1 MRNSEQLVISPVTHK
16 NGRMQKAI
24 SIAICLSMIVT
35 IAGCAINTNKDK
47 DAPVNTNRIT
57 GTSALNP
64 VSGETVAPDAPY
76 YSLNE
81 IVLYTPGNA
90 GDYVSVRSVIP
101 CRDQAAVLLEAG
113 ISDESSGEFTTKS
126 MIILIDKTG
135 SKTAEIDI
143 NKEIGSSG
151 TVIYMAADADGN
163 LTAFVED
170 NSLETRKYL
179 MYKFSSAGTQIGD
192 PTDLQTGEDLVIS
205 SAAIDKSG
213 DIYLVSY
220 GQISVLDSAGQEKY
234 IISDDKIESYIYLI
248 GDKLYAESSKGVK
261 LETDGKPNLYYPVDT
276 DTRKLG
282 EAIDISQYRA
292 KGNIIAGSAGF
303 FVNSASGVYA
313 ADLVSQEQTE
323 LLQWKST
330 DADMSLYGG
339 GQTAVLSEDVIVCT
353 GQNQT
358 VSGTPCYLGIF
369 TRQQNN
375 PNAGKKI
382 IVLGGVDISGGANL
396 SAAICIFNKESKEY
410 RIEVKDYA
418 DEFNETRYEFT
429 YDEILNELQRLGTVM
444 QQDVESGR
452 GPDIIF
458 DYGSMSFDLLESK
471 GLLADL
477 YLLMEKDSEFKKD
490 DYLPSIFTL
499 CEKEG
504 KLSKMIINFDI
515 SVLAGATTVVG
526 DRSGWTVDSFNEMA
540 AALPE
545 GVAPLAGMS
554 QSQLLSASLSGSLQS
569 FADVSSGKADF
580 NSASFLSMLEF
591 AKTYGIKDTP
601 DNNNNIAIADD
612 LDLVRNH
619 ALALAHCNIH
629 FAYDYVRIEAAF
641 GEPVSIVGYP
651 SPDLA
656 GALCIPGGI
665 FAVTASSRYPDAAWD
680 FAKILL
686 SESIQED
693 VWGIPVLQSAFEKQI
708 DNAIDPPEDM
718 IKFGVVSG
726 PMSET
731 QVKSYRDLVYGL
743 NTLASADREILGIIM
758 EEAPSYFFDQK
769 SAEDVAALIQN
780 RVQTLV
786 DERQ

>member
-1 MRNSEQLVISPVTHK
+1 MQKSKQAAISTVTHK
-16 NGRMQKAI
+16 NLQMHKAV
-24 SIAICLSMIVT
+24 SLVICLSMIAA
-35 IAGCAINTNKDK
+35 IAGCAINANKDNN
-47 DAPVNTNRIT
+47 DPVKTNIIT

-64 VSGETVAPDAPY
+64 VSGETVAADAPY

-81 IVLYTPGNA
+81 IMLNTPANA
-90 GDYVSVRSVIP
+90 GDYVNVRSVIP

-113 ISDESSGEFTTKS
+113 ISDVTSGEFTTKS
-126 MIILIDKTG
+126 MILLIDKTG
-135 SKTAEIDI
+135 NKTAEIDM
-143 NKEIGSSG
+143 NKEIGSSSI
-151 TVIYMAADADGN
+151 VIYMAADADGN
-163 LTAFVED
+163 LSAFVED
-170 NSLETRKYL
+170 NSTETRKYL
-179 MYKFSSAGTQIGD
+179 MYEFSSAGTRIG
-192 PTDLQTGEDLVIS
+192 TLTELQTGEDLVIS

-213 DIYLVSY
+213 DIYLASS
-220 GQISVLDSAGQEKY
+220 GQITVLDSTGQEKY
-234 IISDDKIESYIYLI
+234 IISDDKIENYIYFI
-248 GDKLYAESSKGVK
+248 GDKLYAESSKSTK
-261 LETDGKPNLYYPVDT
+261 LDTDGKPNLYYPVDT

-282 EAIDISQYRA
+282 EAIDISRYRYS
-292 KGNIIAGSAGF
+292 GNIIAGSAGF
-303 FVNSASGVYA
+303 FVNSAAGVYA
-313 ADLVSQEQTE
+313 VDLESKEQKE
-323 LLQWKST
+323 LLQWKNT
-330 DADMSLYGG
+330 DADMSLYGA
-339 GQTAVLSEDVIVCT
+339 GQTAVLSDEVIVCT
-353 GQNQT
+353 GQNQS

-382 IVLGGVDISGGANL
+382 IVLGGVDISGGTSLN
-396 SAAICIFNKESKEY
+396 AAIYTFNKESKEY

-418 DEFNETRYEFT
+418 ADFNETRYEFT
-429 YDEILNELQRLGTVM
+429 YDEILIELQRLGTVM
-444 QQDVESGR
+444 QQDVESGK
-452 GPDIIF
+452 GPDIVF
-458 DYGSMSFDLLESK
+458 DYGSMSFNLLESK
-471 GLLADL
+471 ALLADL
-477 YLLMEKDSEFKKD
+477 YPLMEKDSGFKKD

-499 CEKEG
+499 CEKDG
-504 KLSKMIINFDI
+504 KLSKMIVNFDI
-515 SVLAGATTVVG
+515 SLLAGARTVVG
-526 DRSGWTVDSFNEMA
+526 DRSGWTVNSFNEMA
-540 AALPE
+540 DSLPE

-601 DNNNNIAIADD
+601 DNNNNVAIVDD
-612 LDLVRNH
+612 LDLARNH
-619 ALALAHCNIH
+619 ALALAHCYIH
-629 FAYDYVRIEAAF
+629 SAYDYERIEAAF

-656 GALCIPGGI
+656 GALCVPGGI
-665 FAVTASSRYPDAAWD
+665 FAVAASSKYPDAAWD

-686 SESIQED
+686 SENIQEN
-693 VWGIPVLQSAFEKQI
+693 VMGIPVLKSAFEKQI
-708 DNAIDPPEDM
+708 DNAKDPPEDM
-718 IKFGVVSG
+718 LKYGVVSG

-731 QVKSYRDLVYGL
+731 QVKSYRDMVYGL

>member
-1 MRNSEQLVISPVTHK
+1 MQRSKQAVISPVTQK
-16 NGRMQKAI
+16 NGRIQKAI
-24 SIAICLSMIVT
+24 SFAICLSMIAA
-35 IAGCAINTNKDK
+35 IAGCTINAKTDK
-47 DAPVNTNRIT
+47 DAPANTNNIA
-57 GTSALNP
+57 GTAAAA
-64 VSGETVAPDAPY
+64 VSGETVAADAPY

-81 IVLYTPGNA
+81 IMLYTPANA
-90 GDYVSVRSVIP
+90 GDYVNVRSVIP
-101 CRDQAAVLLEAG
+101 CKDQAAVLLEAG
-113 ISDESSGEFTTKS
+113 ISDESSGEFTAKS
-126 MIILIDKTG
+126 MILLIDKTG
-135 SKTAEIDI
+135 RKTAEIDV
-143 NKEIGSSG
+143 NKEIGPSG
-151 TVIYMAADADGN
+151 NVIYMAADADGN

-179 MYKFSSAGTQIGD
+179 MYKFSSAGTQIGA
-192 PTDLQTGEDLVIS
+192 PADLQTGKDLVIS

-213 DIYLVSY
+213 DIYLVSS

-234 IISDDKIESYIYLI
+234 IISDDKIEYNIYLI
-248 GDKLYAESSKGVK
+248 GDKLYAESSKGTK

-276 DTRKLG
+276 DARKLG
-282 EAIDISQYRA
+282 EAIDISQYRS
-292 KGNIIAGSAGF
+292 KGNIIAGPAGF
-303 FVNSASGVYA
+303 FVNSAAGVVS
-313 ADLVSQEQTE
+313 ADFKTKEQKE
-323 LLQWKST
+323 LLQWKNT

-339 GQTAVLSEDVIVCT
+339 GQTAVLSDDVIVCT

-382 IVLGGVDISGGANL
+382 IVLGGVEIAGGANL
-396 SAAICIFNKESKEY
+396 SAAIFTFNKESKEY
-410 RIEVKDYA
+410 RIEIKDYA
-418 DEFNETRYEFT
+418 AEFNETRYEFT
-429 YDEILNELQRLGTVM
+429 YDEILDELQRLGTVM
-444 QQDVESGR
+444 QQDVESGK

-458 DYGSMSFDLLESK
+458 DYGSMSFNLLESK
-471 GLLADL
+471 GVLADL
-477 YLLMEKDSEFKKD
+477 YPLMEKDSNFKKD

-499 CEKEG
+499 CEKDG
-504 KLSKMIINFDI
+504 KLSKMITNFDI

-540 AALPE
+540 DSLPE

-601 DNNNNIAIADD
+601 DNNNNVAIVDD
-612 LDLVRNH
+612 LDLARNH
-619 ALALAHCNIH
+619 ALALAHCYIH
-629 FAYDYVRIEAAF
+629 SAYDYERIEAAF

-656 GALCIPGGI
+656 GALCVPSGL
-665 FAVTASSRYPDAAWD
+665 FAVTASSKYPDAAWE

-686 SESIQED
+686 SESIQEN
-693 VWGIPVLQSAFEKQI
+693 VQGIPVLKSAFEKQI
-708 DNAIDPPEDM
+708 DNAIDPPEDI
-718 IKFGVVSG
+718 IKYGIASG

>member
-1 MRNSEQLVISPVTHK
+1 MQKSKQAAISTVTHK
-16 NGRMQKAI
+16 NLQMHKAV
-24 SIAICLSMIVT
+24 SLVICLSMIAA
-35 IAGCAINTNKDK
+35 IAGCAINANKDNN
-47 DAPVNTNRIT
+47 DPVKTNIIT

-64 VSGETVAPDAPY
+64 VSGETVAADAPY

-81 IVLYTPGNA
+81 IMLNTPANA
-90 GDYVSVRSVIP
+90 GDYVNVRSVIP

-113 ISDESSGEFTTKS
+113 ISDVTSGEFTTKS
-126 MIILIDKTG
+126 MILLIDKTG
-135 SKTAEIDI
+135 NKTAEIDM

-151 TVIYMAADADGN
+151 IVIYMAADADGN
-163 LTAFVED
+163 LSAFVED
-170 NSLETRKYL
+170 NSTETRKYL
-179 MYKFSSAGTQIGD
+179 MYEFSSAGTRIG
-192 PTDLQTGEDLVIS
+192 TLTELQTGEDLVIS

-213 DIYLVSY
+213 DIYLASS
-220 GQISVLDSAGQEKY
+220 GQITVLDSTGQEKY
-234 IISDDKIESYIYLI
+234 IISDDKIENYIYFI
-248 GDKLYAESSKGVK
+248 GDKLYAESSKSTK
-261 LETDGKPNLYYPVDT
+261 LDTDGKPNLYYPVDT

-282 EAIDISQYRA
+282 EAIDISRYRYS
-292 KGNIIAGSAGF
+292 GNIIAGSAGF
-303 FVNSASGVYA
+303 FVNSAAGVYA
-313 ADLVSQEQTE
+313 VDLESKEQKE
-323 LLQWKST
+323 LLQWKNT
-330 DADMSLYGG
+330 DADMSLYGT
-339 GQTAVLSEDVIVCT
+339 GQTAVLSDDVIVCT

-358 VSGTPCYLGIF
+358 VSGMPCFLGIF

-375 PNAGKKI
+375 PNAGKRV
-382 IVLGGVDISGGANL
+382 IVLGGVGIAGGTEL
-396 SAAICIFNKESKEY
+396 SAAIYTFNKENKEY

-418 DEFNETRYEFT
+418 AEFNKTRYEFT
-429 YDEILNELQRLGTVM
+429 YDEALDELQRLCTVM
-444 QQDVESGR
+444 QQDVESGK

-458 DYGSMSFDLLESK
+458 DYGSMSFNLLESK

-477 YLLMEKDSEFKKD
+477 YPLMEKDSGFKKD

-499 CEKEG
+499 CEKDG
-504 KLSKMIINFDI
+504 KLSKMIVNFDI
-515 SVLAGATTVVG
+515 SLLAGARTVVG
-526 DRSGWTVDSFNEMA
+526 DRSGWTVNSFNEMA
-540 AALPE
+540 DSLPE

-601 DNNNNIAIADD
+601 DNNNIVAIVDD
-612 LDLVRNH
+612 LDLARNH
-619 ALALAHCNIH
+619 ALALAHCYIH
-629 FAYDYVRIEAAF
+629 SAYDYERIEAAF

-656 GALCIPGGI
+656 GALCVPGGI
-665 FAVTASSRYPDAAWD
+665 FAATSSSKYPDAAWD

-686 SESIQED
+686 SESIQEN
-693 VWGIPVLQSAFEKQI
+693 VSGIPVLKSAFEKQI

-718 IKFGVVSG
+718 LKYGIVSG